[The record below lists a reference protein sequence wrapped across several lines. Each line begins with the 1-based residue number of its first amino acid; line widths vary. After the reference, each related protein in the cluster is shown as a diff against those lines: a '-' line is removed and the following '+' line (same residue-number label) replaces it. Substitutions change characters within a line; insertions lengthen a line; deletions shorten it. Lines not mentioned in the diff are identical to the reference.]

1 MSIENDIYLSNYKY
15 ISLDRETMVFKTLI
29 APYFPPFFL
38 FINIYN
44 LVIKRERGHCKKS
57 HIVKDRGFVGKT
69 NKMRRSLTI
78 VQSFQVRKLDLSQ
91 ISRFCAGCCT
101 EPGLFVPWTKDIPL
115 VLVPHRPLL
124 PVILHS
130 RVSQIPRKLEN
141 YFGEIKDSWQ

>member
-1 MSIENDIYLSNYKY
+1 MSENDIYLFTYKY
-15 ISLDRETMVFKTLI
+15 ISQDDDCSI
-29 APYFPPFFL
+29 FPPFFL
-38 FINIYN
+38 FTNIYN

-57 HIVKDRGFVGKT
+57 HIVKHRGFVGKT

-115 VLVPHRPLL
+115 VLVPQRPL
-124 PVILHS
+124 ILHS
-130 RVSQIPRKLEN
+130 RVSKIPPN
-141 YFGEIKDSWQ
+141 SQFFW

>member
-1 MSIENDIYLSNYKY
+1 M
-15 ISLDRETMVFKTLI
+15 FKTLI
-29 APYFPPFFL
+29 AQYIPPFFS

-44 LVIKRERGHCKKS
+44 LVIKRERGRCKKS
-57 HIVKDRGFVGKT
+57 HIVKHREFVGKT

-115 VLVPHRPLL
+115 VLVPHHPLL
-124 PVILHS
+124 PAILH
-130 RVSQIPRKLEN
+130 RRGFQIPPKLAIILVK
-141 YFGEIKDSWQ
+141 YKIFGNKAILRLWDSYLFPV

>member
-1 MSIENDIYLSNYKY
+1 
-15 ISLDRETMVFKTLI
+15 
-29 APYFPPFFL
+29 
-38 FINIYN
+38 
-44 LVIKRERGHCKKS
+44 
-57 HIVKDRGFVGKT
+57 
-69 NKMRRSLTI
+69 MRRSDNRSLTI